1 MKILILGF
9 SKSGRASY
17 ELLKDNNQVY
27 KYDKKKLKV
36 ENYYSFTKLKKEL
49 PFFDLV
55 IRSPGIKQTS
65 KVYQLALILSK
76 KMISE
81 VELGLSYIKNNI
93 IIGVTGSNGKTTLVN
108 ILYHLLKDKY
118 TVHKLGN
125 IGTPLTSKIKEI
137 KKGDIVI
144 LELSSFQLEN
154 TSLKFIDYGIITN
167 ISSNHLDSVFSK
179 EIYVASKLKLINLS
193 KNIYLPQEVYKNN
206 KIRKKYYK
214 IEELKTLLNQ
224 NLNKYNQIYWNI
236 GCDIALKLK
245 ISEEEIESKKD
256 YFIMDHFRMEKVL
269 KINGLMFINDSKA
282 TSISATNACLDVFK
296 DKRRIIILGGISKK
310 ENFKYIN
317 KLNDDII
324 LSYGKDGYKI
334 FKEIGDLYFNNL
346 YEVINYIK
354 YHYINIDGYVILSPG
369 CASFDQFSSYV
380 ERGNYFNKLL
390 GELNVVSCN
399 IS

>member
-9 SKSGRASY
+9 SKSGRACY

-27 KYDKKKLKV
+27 IYDKKKLKV
-36 ENYYSFTKLKKEL
+36 DNYYSFTKLKKEL

>member
-9 SKSGRASY
+9 SKSGHASY

-27 KYDKKKLKV
+27 IYDKKKLKV
-36 ENYYSFTKLKKEL
+36 DNYYSFTKLKKEL

-256 YFIMDHFRMEKVL
+256 YFIMDHFRMEKVF

>member
-27 KYDKKKLKV
+27 IYDKKKLKV
-36 ENYYSFTKLKKEL
+36 DNYYSFTKLKKEL

-214 IEELKTLLNQ
+214 IEELKTLLN
-224 NLNKYNQIYWNI
+224 
-236 GCDIALKLK
+236 
-245 ISEEEIESKKD
+245 
-256 YFIMDHFRMEKVL
+256 H
-269 KINGLMFINDSKA
+269 
-282 TSISATNACLDVFK
+282 
-296 DKRRIIILGGISKK
+296 ILEWRK
-310 ENFKYIN
+310 F
-317 KLNDDII
+317 
-324 LSYGKDGYKI
+324 
-334 FKEIGDLYFNNL
+334 
-346 YEVINYIK
+346 
-354 YHYINIDGYVILSPG
+354 
-369 CASFDQFSSYV
+369 
-380 ERGNYFNKLL
+380 
-390 GELNVVSCN
+390 
-399 IS
+399 

>member
-27 KYDKKKLKV
+27 IYDKKKLKID
-36 ENYYSFTKLKKEL
+36 NYYSFTKLKKEL

>member
-27 KYDKKKLKV
+27 IYDKKKLKV
-36 ENYYSFTKLKKEL
+36 DNYYSFTKLKKEL

-206 KIRKKYYK
+206 KIRTKYYK

>member
-27 KYDKKKLKV
+27 IYDKKKLKV
-36 ENYYSFTKLKKEL
+36 DNYYSFTKLKKEL

>member
-1 MKILILGF
+1 
-9 SKSGRASY
+9 
-17 ELLKDNNQVY
+17 
-27 KYDKKKLKV
+27 
-36 ENYYSFTKLKKEL
+36 
-49 PFFDLV
+49 
-55 IRSPGIKQTS
+55 
-65 KVYQLALILSK
+65 
-76 KMISE
+76 
-81 VELGLSYIKNNI
+81 
-93 IIGVTGSNGKTTLVN
+93 
-108 ILYHLLKDKY
+108 
-118 TVHKLGN
+118 
-125 IGTPLTSKIKEI
+125 
-137 KKGDIVI
+137 
-144 LELSSFQLEN
+144 
-154 TSLKFIDYGIITN
+154 
-167 ISSNHLDSVFSK
+167 
-179 EIYVASKLKLINLS
+179 
-193 KNIYLPQEVYKNN
+193 
-206 KIRKKYYK
+206 
-214 IEELKTLLNQ
+214 
-224 NLNKYNQIYWNI
+224 
-236 GCDIALKLK
+236 
-245 ISEEEIESKKD
+245 
-256 YFIMDHFRMEKVL
+256 MEKVL